1 VAYLNIF
8 GDRVASAALLPLLP
22 AGNPTVGGHSSG
34 AMQIPPDSTAPP
46 KLSLFISKID
56 HVWGCGMGRDN
67 PLKGHTI
74 LIVEDNPL
82 IRLELIN
89 LYQSDGAQ
97 VIAVPTH
104 EQAIEA
110 TEQYP
115 IRAAL
120 LDYGLE
126 EENVAQLL
134 GRFAEYQI
142 PYIFYT
148 GYSGIEKI
156 YPRAVILEKPASGE
170 VLLRAMTDLIV
181 GTPPPLCTRRP
192 RL

>member
-1 VAYLNIF
+1 
-8 GDRVASAALLPLLP
+8 
-22 AGNPTVGGHSSG
+22 
-34 AMQIPPDSTAPP
+34 MQIPPDSTAPP
-46 KLSLFISKID
+46 KLSLFISKGD

-67 PLKGHTI
+67 PLKGHSI
-74 LIVEDNPL
+74 LIVEDDAL

-89 LYQSDGAQ
+89 LYQSVGAH

-120 LDYGLE
+120 LDYGLDE
-126 EENVAQLL
+126 DNVAQLC
-134 GRFAEYQI
+134 GRFSEYRI

-156 YPRAVILEKPASGE
+156 YPRAIILEKPASGE
-170 VLLRAMTDLIV
+170 VLLRAMTDLIASA
-181 GTPPPLCTRRP
+181 PQPLCTRPPRP
-192 RL
+192 